1 MNKLVYLYELDST
14 RISPWEIDRGRKA
27 LYEEIVMRG
36 NRVVLTFQ
44 QLTDSKIFLEL
55 LKDKKDFEI
64 ITSLF
69 ENGALRLSEYCDPH
83 TGKRICSASQYLQ
96 NALEGGRTRFI
107 FSNAPVNN
115 EDLKVIQCAQE
126 ALQYC
131 NLDSLRNLKQ
141 DVGQLEN
148 YIELMFHISIQQ
160 HAMNPVKEGSVYTL
174 PYMINWVRRA
184 KFDNENFQKL
194 FLSGS
199 NCLQAV
205 KSKIIASG
213 KNLQSRSV
221 WLNSLKEEKLVE
233 IKSVDEAIVD
243 LCYNYVV
250 EDSIYNVSKRYADEE
265 FLSDFQKRL
274 YEFWKEYREG
284 KHALMN
290 GEYPLK
296 QKIIRKLNWS
306 VAKREWE
313 KVKLKKP
320 TEPAILYKSVFWENR
335 LWEWKVFLGNLKK
348 WFCAFIYIAFF
359 VTVMKK
365 EAEFE
370 KYVNGKKI
378 FLNLYTVMGG
388 LYGKN
393 RTVGIVGVVIAG
405 IISSVLLKIFKVP
418 DVLESIQ
425 TITQVI
431 MDFFSKL
438 RFRII
443 KRFL

>member
-96 NALEGGRTRFI
+96 NALKGGRTRFI

-194 FLSGS
+194 FLSGIK
-199 NCLQAV
+199 CLQDV
-205 KSKIIASG
+205 KSKIIASRE
-213 KNLQSRSV
+213 NLQSRSV
-221 WLNSLKEEKLVE
+221 WLKNLKEEKNSRN
-233 IKSVDEAIVD
+233 K
-243 LCYNYVV
+243 
-250 EDSIYNVSKRYADEE
+250 KRG
-265 FLSDFQKRL
+265 R
-274 YEFWKEYREG
+274 
-284 KHALMN
+284 
-290 GEYPLK
+290 
-296 QKIIRKLNWS
+296 
-306 VAKREWE
+306 
-313 KVKLKKP
+313 
-320 TEPAILYKSVFWENR
+320 
-335 LWEWKVFLGNLKK
+335 GN
-348 WFCAFIYIAFF
+348 C
-359 VTVMKK
+359 
-365 EAEFE
+365 
-370 KYVNGKKI
+370 
-378 FLNLYTVMGG
+378 
-388 LYGKN
+388 
-393 RTVGIVGVVIAG
+393 
-405 IISSVLLKIFKVP
+405 
-418 DVLESIQ
+418 
-425 TITQVI
+425 
-431 MDFFSKL
+431 
-438 RFRII
+438 
-443 KRFL
+443 

>member
-199 NCLQAV
+199 NCLQDV
-205 KSKIIASG
+205 KSKIIASRE
-213 KNLQSRSV
+213 NLQSRSV
-221 WLNSLKEEKLVE
+221 WLKNLKEEEKSEE
-233 IKSVDEAIVD
+233 IKSMAEVIVD

-250 EDSIYNVSKRYADEE
+250 EDSIENVSKRYWD
-265 FLSDFQKRL
+265 FLSDL
-274 YEFWKEYREG
+274 
-284 KHALMN
+284 
-290 GEYPLK
+290 
-296 QKIIRKLNWS
+296 
-306 VAKREWE
+306 
-313 KVKLKKP
+313 
-320 TEPAILYKSVFWENR
+320 
-335 LWEWKVFLGNLKK
+335 
-348 WFCAFIYIAFF
+348 
-359 VTVMKK
+359 
-365 EAEFE
+365 
-370 KYVNGKKI
+370 
-378 FLNLYTVMGG
+378 
-388 LYGKN
+388 
-393 RTVGIVGVVIAG
+393 
-405 IISSVLLKIFKVP
+405 
-418 DVLESIQ
+418 
-425 TITQVI
+425 
-431 MDFFSKL
+431 
-438 RFRII
+438 
-443 KRFL
+443 

>member
-1 MNKLVYLYELDST
+1 M
-14 RISPWEIDRGRKA
+14 
-27 LYEEIVMRG
+27 
-36 NRVVLTFQ
+36 
-44 QLTDSKIFLEL
+44 
-55 LKDKKDFEI
+55 
-64 ITSLF
+64 
-69 ENGALRLSEYCDPH
+69 
-83 TGKRICSASQYLQ
+83 
-96 NALEGGRTRFI
+96 
-107 FSNAPVNN
+107 
-115 EDLKVIQCAQE
+115 
-126 ALQYC
+126 
-131 NLDSLRNLKQ
+131 
-141 DVGQLEN
+141 GQLEN

-221 WLNSLKEEKLVE
+221 WLNSLKEEKSVE
-233 IKSVDEAIVD
+233 IKSVAEAIVD

-335 LWEWKVFLGNLKK
+335 LWEWKVFL
-348 WFCAFIYIAFF
+348 
-359 VTVMKK
+359 
-365 EAEFE
+365 
-370 KYVNGKKI
+370 
-378 FLNLYTVMGG
+378 
-388 LYGKN
+388 
-393 RTVGIVGVVIAG
+393 
-405 IISSVLLKIFKVP
+405 
-418 DVLESIQ
+418 
-425 TITQVI
+425 
-431 MDFFSKL
+431 
-438 RFRII
+438 
-443 KRFL
+443 

>member
-69 ENGALRLSEYCDPH
+69 ENGALRLSEYCDLH

-96 NALEGGRTRFI
+96 NALKGGRTRFI

-148 YIELMFHISIQQ
+148 YIELMFRISIQQ

-194 FLSGS
+194 FLSGIK
-199 NCLQAV
+199 CLQDV
-205 KSKIIASG
+205 KSKIIASRE
-213 KNLQSRSV
+213 NLQSRSV
-221 WLNSLKEEKLVE
+221 WLKNLKEEKTVE
-233 IKSVDEAIVD
+233 IKSVAEAIVD

-250 EDSIYNVSKRYADEE
+250 EDSIYNVSKRYADEK

-313 KVKLKKP
+313 NVKLKKP
-320 TEPAILYKSVFWENR
+320 MEPAILYKNVFWENR

-370 KYVNGKKI
+370 KIFNGNEIVLK
-378 FLNLYTVMGG
+378 LYTII
-388 LYGKN
+388 GKQCGN
-393 RTVGIVGVVIAG
+393 WIVGIITVVIAG
-405 IISSVLLKIFKVP
+405 IISSLLLKNLKIP
-418 DVLESIQ
+418 DILESIQ
-425 TITQVI
+425 TIAQVI

>member
-1 MNKLVYLYELDST
+1 MNKLVYLYELDSI

-83 TGKRICSASQYLQ
+83 TGKRIYSASQYLQ

-199 NCLQAV
+199 NCLQDV
-205 KSKIIASG
+205 KSKIIASRE
-213 KNLQSRSV
+213 NLQSRSV
-221 WLNSLKEEKLVE
+221 WLKNLKEEEKSEE
-233 IKSVDEAIVD
+233 IKSMAEVIVD

-250 EDSIYNVSKRYADEE
+250 EDSIENVSKRYWD
-265 FLSDFQKRL
+265 FLSDFQEKI
-274 YEFWKEYREG
+274 YEFWEEYEEG

-290 GEYPLK
+290 GKYPLK
-296 QKIIRKLNWS
+296 PKIIRKLNWS

-313 KVKLKKP
+313 NVKLKKP
-320 TEPAILYKSVFWENR
+320 TEPAILYKDVFWENR

-348 WFCAFIYIAFF
+348 WFWAFLYIAFF
-359 VTVMKK
+359 VVIMKK

-393 RTVGIVGVVIAG
+393 WTVGIVGVVIAG

-431 MDFFSKL
+431 TDSFCKL